1 MRNQS
6 KFILRSVALASAG
19 LGLSC
24 NLSCSGPPAATVAN
38 IVIDFPGTTA
48 SDAPLL
54 LYSGTEAG
62 NCVSFAPHVA
72 EPDSGIVDLHLY
84 TFNAVDVTERWR
96 VGYLE
101 QLRVKSAA

>member
-6 KFILRSVALASAG
+6 RFILRSVVLASAG
-19 LGLSC
+19 LALSC
-24 NLSCSGPPAATVAN
+24 KSSCWGAPAATVAN

-72 EPDSGIVDLHLY
+72 EPDVTLEDVSFDL
-84 TFNAVDVTERWR
+84 AVHRGDGR
-96 VGYLE
+96 VRTRAGGVCK
-101 QLRVKSAA
+101 RR